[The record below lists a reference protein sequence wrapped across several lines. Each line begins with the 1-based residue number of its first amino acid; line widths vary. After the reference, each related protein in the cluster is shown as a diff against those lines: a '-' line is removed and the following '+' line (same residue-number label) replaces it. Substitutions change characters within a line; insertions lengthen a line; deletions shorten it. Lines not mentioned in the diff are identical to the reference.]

1 MFKKQIHR
9 LLGPD
14 GPIEMVR
21 VHQLISG
28 EETEAEM
35 GNSSPR
41 SCGLGELSSLLSSS
55 PPWLFTPHFH
65 REGKKASLKG
75 TPFSC
80 LKMGA

>member
-9 LLGPD
+9 LLGPE
-14 GPIEMVR
+14 GPVGMVW

-35 GNSSPR
+35 GISSPR

-55 PPWLFTPHFH
+55 PPWLSTPTSI
-65 REGKKASLKG
+65 GKERKHPYEEL
-75 TPFSC
+75 P
-80 LKMGA
+80 LVV